1 MNKNLRLI
9 LSLTAISFMVWGCSG
24 GDEGAQKVENDE
36 EVKKDT
42 IVEEGIKPFY
52 QIPTPNELFTVIK
65 EIGGKAR
72 TDLMNPVANSDKY
85 SSSYE
90 KGINFGV
97 YSADLAYASA
107 FEMGTTSLDYFKVI
121 EKMGDDLGVSGA
133 FDKTIFERVE
143 QNLDNGD
150 SLLSI
155 SNDTYFEAYSYLEE
169 NEKGAVLGL
178 IVTGGWIESMYIVT
192 NLVDKYSDTNP
203 IIERI
208 AGQKYTLENLLGY
221 LYAYPEDENVGMA
234 VAELEKINAIY
245 SMMEV
250 TGELDATS
258 IEKEGDLNVISGGK
272 SIKITKETFL
282 ELKALIKEIR
292 ESFVGV
298 KS

>member
-9 LSLTAISFMVWGCSG
+9 LSLTAISFMVWSCSG
-24 GDEGAQKVENDE
+24 NKDEGAQKVENDE
-36 EVKKDT
+36 PETKDT
-42 IVEEGIKPFY
+42 VDEGPKPFY

-65 EIGGKAR
+65 EIGGKAKN
-72 TDLMNPVANSDKY
+72 DLMNSPANVDKY
-85 SSSYE
+85 TDNYA

-107 FEMGTTSLDYFKVI
+107 YEMGPTSLDYFKVI
-121 EKMGDDLGVSGA
+121 EKMGDDLGISGA

-143 QNLDNGD
+143 KNLTNGD

-192 NLVDKYSDTNP
+192 NLVDKYSDNNP

-208 AGQKYTLENLLGY
+208 AGQKYTLENLLGF
-221 LYAYPEDENVGMA
+221 LYNYADDENIGMA
-234 VAELEKINAIY
+234 VAELEKIQAVY
-245 SMMEV
+245 GTMEES
-250 TGELDATS
+250 GDIHETS
-258 IEKEGDLNVISGGK
+258 VAKEGDVNVISGGK
-272 SIKITKETFL
+272 TLKMTKETFE
-282 ELKALIKEIR
+282 ELKAVVKEIR
-292 ESFVGV
+292 TAFVGV

>member
-1 MNKNLRLI
+1 
-9 LSLTAISFMVWGCSG
+9 MVWGCSS
-24 GDEGAQKVENDE
+24 GDEGAQKVEE
-36 EVKKDT
+36 EEVVKKDT
-42 IVEEGIKPFY
+42 ADTGPKPFF

-72 TDLMNPVANSDKY
+72 TDLMNPVANADKY
-85 SSSYE
+85 SDSYQ
-90 KGINFGV
+90 KGVNFGV

-107 FEMGTTSLDYFKVI
+107 YEMGTTSLDYFKVI
-121 EKMGDDLGVSGA
+121 NAMGDELGISGA

-143 QNLDNGD
+143 KNLDNGD

-169 NEKGAVLGL
+169 NEKGGVLGL

-221 LYAYPEDENVGMA
+221 LYEYPDDENVGMA
-234 VAELEKINAIY
+234 VAELQKLEAIY
-245 SMMEV
+245 GMMEV
-250 TGELDATS
+250 TGELNSTTV
-258 IEKEGDLNVISGGK
+258 EKEGDLNVISGGK

-282 ELKALIKEIR
+282 ELKAVVKEIR
-292 ESFVGV
+292 DSFVGI

>member
-9 LSLTAISFMVWGCSG
+9 LSLSAITFMVWGCSG
-24 GDEGAQKVENDE
+24 GDEGAQKVEEE
-36 EVKKDT
+36 EVVVKDT
-42 IVEEGIKPFY
+42 VDNGPKPFF

-65 EIGGKAR
+65 EIGGKPR
-72 TDLMNPVANSDKY
+72 TDLMNPIANVDKY
-85 SSSYE
+85 SDSYQ

-107 FEMGTTSLDYFKVI
+107 YEMGTTSLDYFKAI
-121 EKMGDDLGVSGA
+121 NKMGEELGVSGA

-143 QNLDNGD
+143 KNLDNGD

-221 LYAYPEDENVGMA
+221 LYEYPEDENVGMA
-234 VAELEKINAIY
+234 VAELQKLEAIY
-245 SMMEV
+245 GLMEV
-250 TGELDATS
+250 TGDLNSTTV
-258 IEKEGDLNVISGGK
+258 EKEGDLNVISGGK
-272 SIKITKETFL
+272 AIKITKETFL
-282 ELKALIKEIR
+282 ELKAVVKEIR
-292 ESFVGV
+292 ESFVGI

>member
-9 LSLTAISFMVWGCSG
+9 LSLSAITFMVWGCSG
-24 GDEGAQKVENDE
+24 GDEGAQVENDE

-42 IVEEGIKPFY
+42 TVEEGTKPFY

-72 TDLMNPVANSDKY
+72 TDLMNPIGNADKY
-85 SSSYE
+85 SDSYQ

-107 FEMGTTSLDYFKVI
+107 YEMGTTSLDYFKVI
-121 EKMGDDLGVSGA
+121 SKMGDELGVSGA

-143 QNLDNGD
+143 KNLDNGD
-150 SLLSI
+150 SLLSM
-155 SNDTYFEAYSYLEE
+155 SNDTYFEAYAYLEE

-192 NLVDKYSDTNP
+192 NLVDKYSDSNP

-221 LYAYPEDENVGMA
+221 LYEYADDENIGMA
-234 VAELEKINAIY
+234 VAGLQKLEAIY
-245 SMMEV
+245 GMMEV
-250 TGELDATS
+250 TGELNSTS
-258 IEKEGDLNVISGGK
+258 VEKEGDLNVISGGK
-272 SIKITKETFL
+272 SIKITKESFL
-282 ELKALIKEIR
+282 ELKAVVKEIR
-292 ESFVGV
+292 ESFVGI

>member
-1 MNKNLRLI
+1 
-9 LSLTAISFMVWGCSG
+9 MVWSCSG
-24 GDEGAQKVENDE
+24 EKEDGAQKVENDE
-36 EVKKDT
+36 PEKKDS
-42 IVEEGIKPFY
+42 VDEGPKPFY

-72 TDLMNPVANSDKY
+72 TDLMNPTTNSGNYTDSY
-85 SSSYE
+85 S

-107 FEMGTTSLDYFKVI
+107 YEMGPTSLDYFKVI
-121 EKMGDDLGVSGA
+121 EKMGDELGITGA
-133 FDKTIFERVE
+133 FDKTIFDRVE
-143 QNLDNGD
+143 KNLNNGD

-192 NLVDKYSDTNP
+192 NLVDKYSDNNP

-208 AGQKYTLENLLGY
+208 AGQKYTLENLLGF
-221 LYAYPEDENVGMA
+221 LYNYADDENVGMA
-234 VAELEKINAIY
+234 VAELEKIQAIY
-245 SMMEV
+245 GMMEES
-250 TGELDATS
+250 GDLEATS
-258 IEKEGDLNVISGGK
+258 VSKEGDVSVISGGK
-272 SIKITKETFL
+272 TLKMNKDTFM
-282 ELKALIKEIR
+282 ELKEVVKEIR
-292 ESFVGV
+292 DAFVGV

>member
-9 LSLTAISFMVWGCSG
+9 LSFTAISFLVWGCSS
-24 GDEGAQKVENDE
+24 GDEGAQKVEE
-36 EVKKDT
+36 EEVVKKDT
-42 IVEEGIKPFY
+42 ADAGPKPFF

-72 TDLMNPVANSDKY
+72 TDLMNPVGNVDKY
-85 SSSYE
+85 TDSYQ
-90 KGINFGV
+90 KGVNFGV

-107 FEMGTTSLDYFKVI
+107 YEMGTTSLDYFKVI
-121 EKMGDDLGVSGA
+121 SKMGDDLGVSGA
-133 FDKTIFERVE
+133 FDKTIFDRIEK
-143 QNLDNGD
+143 NLDNGD
-150 SLLSI
+150 SLLSM
-155 SNDTYFEAYSYLEE
+155 SNDTYFEAYAYLEE

-192 NLVDKYSDTNP
+192 NLVDKYSDSNP

-221 LYAYPEDENVGMA
+221 LYEYPDDENVGMA
-234 VAELEKINAIY
+234 VAELQKLEAIY
-245 SMMEV
+245 GLMEV
-250 TGELDATS
+250 TGELNSTTV
-258 IEKEGDLNVISGGK
+258 EKEGDLNVISGGK

-282 ELKALIKEIR
+282 ELKAVVKEIR
-292 ESFVGV
+292 ESFVGI

>member
-9 LSLTAISFMVWGCSG
+9 LSLSAITFMVWGCSG
-24 GDEGAQKVENDE
+24 GDEEAQKVENDE

-42 IVEEGIKPFY
+42 IVEEGTKPFY

-72 TDLMNPVANSDKY
+72 TDLMNPVDNADKY
-85 SSSYE
+85 SDSYQ

-107 FEMGTTSLDYFKVI
+107 YETGTTSLDYFKVI
-121 EKMGDDLGVSGA
+121 SKMGDELGVSGA
-133 FDKTIFERVE
+133 FDKTIFDRVE
-143 QNLDNGD
+143 KNLDNGD
-150 SLLSI
+150 SLLSM
-155 SNDTYFEAYSYLEE
+155 SNDSYFEAYAYLEE

-192 NLVDKYSDTNP
+192 NLVDKYSDSNP

-221 LYAYPEDENVGMA
+221 LNEYPDDENVGIA
-234 VAELEKINAIY
+234 LAELQKLEAIY
-245 SMMEV
+245 GMMEV
-250 TGELDATS
+250 TGELNSTS
-258 IEKEGDLNVISGGK
+258 VEKKGDLNVISGGK
-272 SIKITKETFL
+272 SIKITKESFL
-282 ELKALIKEIR
+282 ELKAVVKEIR
-292 ESFVGV
+292 ESFVGI